1 MSERPHPTAATGR
14 SPEVRADWTSYGIRW
29 YRADTDPRPDFDHSA
44 QALLYRTATGEPLFT
59 VVTHGGFPSE
69 GAFTLIAEA
78 PRIRDEVDGRV
89 QRENRMLTDALA
101 LLRAA
106 HAHGI
111 TPELHTRI
119 AAFLEVED
127 A

>member
-14 SPEVRADWTSYGIRW
+14 SPEVRDDWTSYGIRW
-29 YRADTDPRPDFDHSA
+29 YRADTTPGRTSTTPRRRCSTAP
-44 QALLYRTATGEPLFT
+44 RTGSPLFT

-106 HAHGI
+106 HAQ
-111 TPELHTRI
+111 T
-119 AAFLEVED
+119 
-127 A
+127 